1 MVIIALYFQRVNL
14 SAEEGKPAHSILFM
28 VKRGELSEELKG
40 NRKCGVYRSMD
51 LQDFSRLK
59 RPRYEMHDFIR
70 EALDQ
75 HGLMETYKN
84 RPAYQQN
91 DYIAWIIR
99 ARRKETQEKRL
110 AQMLVELEKGNKYMN
125 MDYHPK
131 KTDSPRLQS

>member
-1 MVIIALYFQRVNL
+1 ME
-14 SAEEGKPAHSILFM
+14 S
-28 VKRGELSEELKG
+28 
-40 NRKCGVYRSMD
+40 
-51 LQDFSRLK
+51 QDFLHLK
-59 RPRYEMHDFIR
+59 RPRYEMPDFIQN
-70 EALDQ
+70 ALDQ

-91 DYIAWIIR
+91 DYIAWITR
-99 ARRKETQEKRL
+99 ARRVETQEKRL